1 MALHQAGQIDDAER
15 LYRELLT
22 HTPEHATARH
32 YLGVCHYQRGQLPE
46 AAIEISRALRSNP
59 AEPMALNNLGLVYK
73 AQGDNAAAGQ
83 CFTHAIEQDPHS
95 AVALTNRGL
104 LLLESGRTEEAIRD
118 CAAAAEY
125 APTLAETHNNLAKAL
140 VAVRRIVEAEA
151 AWARAVAA
159 NPDLAEA
166 HFNRAEVL
174 VELRRFEAAIESYR
188 CAEALNP
195 AMPWLAGGL
204 MHAQM
209 HACDWTD
216 FASHEAKILA
226 AVDRGD
232 KAIKPLPLIALRST
246 MAQQQRCARAI
257 ISEKFA
263 GHHRRP
269 VIANHRHDRLRIA
282 YLSADFRTHPTSQL
296 IAGLIEHH
304 DRARFEVL
312 GVYVGPPQQDEWRAR
327 MERAFD
333 RFFDF
338 HGNSDEAIATALQSL
353 EIDILIDLMGHTHMA
368 RHGVLAARIAPVQT
382 NYLGYPGTAG
392 APFVDYI
399 IADPVLIEPDD
410 RDYYDEKIVTLPY
423 TYQPNDDKRALPGAP
438 GSRTDHGLPAEGF
451 VFCCFNNSFKIT
463 PVEFDIWMRLLQ
475 QIEGSVLWLLQPT
488 EVAER
493 NLRREAAARGVDA
506 SRLCFAPRLSSL
518 ATHFG
523 RHRHADLFL
532 DTFNYNAHTTASDA
546 LWSGLPVLTC
556 RGDTFASRVAASL
569 LGAIGL
575 PELVT
580 TSIAAYEARARELA
594 TDATQLRGIR
604 DKLHRHRDSHPLFDI
619 ARFTRHIESA
629 YVAMHQRAVAGLAPD
644 HIAVTA

>member
-209 HACDWTD
+209 HACDWAD

-338 HGNSDEAIATALQSL
+338 HGNSDEAIATALRSL

-368 RHGVLAARIAPVQT
+368 RHGVLAARIAPVQV
-382 NYLGYPGTAG
+382 NYLGYPVRRLHHCRPGVDRAGRSRLLRRKDRHAAAHLSAQRRQAG
-392 APFVDYI
+392 AARRPWQSDGPRPAGRGLRLLLFQQFVQDHAGRI
-399 IADPVLIEPDD
+399 RHLDAT
-410 RDYYDEKIVTLPY
+410 VTANRM
-423 TYQPNDDKRALPGAP
+423 QRAL
-438 GSRTDHGLPAEGF
+438 
-451 VFCCFNNSFKIT
+451 
-463 PVEFDIWMRLLQ
+463 
-475 QIEGSVLWLLQPT
+475 
-488 EVAER
+488 
-493 NLRREAAARGVDA
+493 AAA
-506 SRLCFAPRLSSL
+506 
-518 ATHFG
+518 
-523 RHRHADLFL
+523 ADR
-532 DTFNYNAHTTASDA
+532 
-546 LWSGLPVLTC
+546 SG
-556 RGDTFASRVAASL
+556 
-569 LGAIGL
+569 
-575 PELVT
+575 
-580 TSIAAYEARARELA
+580 
-594 TDATQLRGIR
+594 
-604 DKLHRHRDSHPLFDI
+604 
-619 ARFTRHIESA
+619 
-629 YVAMHQRAVAGLAPD
+629 
-644 HIAVTA
+644 